1 MTSGGRKTNRRQT
14 GDKPETMTTT
24 MTMTTTTTT
33 TDKRARPRRT
43 FRTKGATDEFFT
55 GTETGARRKEL
66 DGTKGRG
73 GSSSSSSSLIYC
85 TIFSF

>member
-24 MTMTTTTTT
+24 TMTTTTT

-43 FRTKGATDEFFT
+43 FRTKGATDEFFI

-66 DGTKGRG
+66 DGTNGPG
-73 GSSSSSSSLIYC
+73 GASSLLSYIC
-85 TIFSF
+85 IFLF